1 VTELW
6 FGLLC
11 FMLIAFVVLD
21 GWNFGAGALHLIV
34 AKTSRERRQVVAALG
49 PAWSWH
55 EVWLV
60 AAGGVFL
67 LAFPKVMAAAFS
79 GFYLALWLVLW
90 SFIGRGMS
98 IEVGGH
104 VDDELWQTGWDV
116 AFAASSL
123 LLALLFG
130 VALGNVIR
138 GVPLDDAGRF
148 SMSLFTDFSVRGRV
162 GILDWYTLSVGIF
175 TAALLTAHGASYLTT
190 TTAGPVHD
198 RSVWWVRRLWMAVV
212 VLFPVVTLETWFV
225 RPEMFSAMMRRP
237 VACLA
242 VAGLATGAGM
252 VWTGIRRSHGG
263 RTLAGSSAVIAGLL
277 AAAAAAVFPV
287 MLRSTMSGPSL
298 TVHDGA
304 ADAGLR
310 LALLWWP
317 IAMLLAAGY
326 FVVIVR
332 RFGGTTV

>member
-1 VTELW
+1 MIELW

-11 FMLIAFVVLD
+11 FMLITFTVLD
-21 GWNFGAGALHLIV
+21 GWNFGAGVLHLIV
-34 AKTSRERRQVVAALG
+34 AKTTDERRHVVAALG

-90 SFIGRGMS
+90 AFIGRGMS

-123 LLALLFG
+123 LLAVLFG

-138 GVPLDDAGRF
+138 GVPLDQAGRF
-148 SMSLFTDFSVRGRV
+148 SMSLFTNFSVHGRV
-162 GILDWYTLSVGIF
+162 GILDWYTLSVGVF
-175 TAALLTAHGASYLTT
+175 AVALLTAHGAAYLTT
-190 TTAGPVHD
+190 TAEGPVHE
-198 RSVWWVRRLWMAVV
+198 RSVGWMRRLWIAVLA
-212 VLFPVVTLETWFV
+212 LFPVVTLETWFV

-237 VACLA
+237 VAWLA
-242 VAGLATGAGM
+242 VAGLGIGAWM
-252 VWTGIRRSHGG
+252 VWTGIRRRRGG
-263 RTLAGSSAVIAGLL
+263 WTLAGSSAVIAGLL

-304 ADAGLR
+304 TEEGLR

-332 RFGGTTV
+332 RFSGTTV